1 MSRFTENVKW
11 FIKSG
16 FFGAALIMS
25 GAASANICSGTT
37 ADAPGSLPSIET
49 GNLWAANQTPRSGAT
64 DFRLFVT
71 LPLINH
77 LSYYQNGKYVRTE
90 DPNQFSNIFIRYDLQ
105 GYNQNNEIVTGTSG
119 GSVSF
124 NTFGNSPTQ
133 LNYFDMNN
141 KKLQKIE
148 VRDRGIAS
156 IHPSNNPWMCK
167 FTPGTHDMIL
177 EFNFYTNIVR
187 TQFDGLDLTGNI
199 SISPTEWRF
208 PFTITQKSLLN
219 ISTISQVDFGKV
231 FLGEWAVR
239 KIEIKMTSNV
249 VNKRVMF
256 TYTASGLTKDDV
268 LTINDR
274 ALPYTE
280 DRYTSLTQWDE
291 VKFSRDIKLQR
302 SGNVTGKLN
311 AQLHINAQFN

>member
-1 MSRFTENVKW
+1 MSRLSGNVRW
-11 FIKSG
+11 FINAG
-16 FFGAALIMS
+16 FFGAALMMS

-37 ADAPGSLPSIET
+37 TDAPGVLPSIHT
-49 GNLWAANQTPRSGAT
+49 QYLDASKHTPRKGAA
-64 DFRLFVT
+64 DHLLYVT
-71 LPLINH
+71 LPKINH
-77 LSYYQNGKYVRTE
+77 LTYYQEGQFVRYE
-90 DPNQFSNIFIRYDLQ
+90 YPSEFSNIVMGYYLQ
-105 GYNQNNEIVTGTSG
+105 GYNENQVIVTGTSG
-119 GSVSF
+119 GTVNF
-124 NTFGNSPTQ
+124 NNFGNNPVQ
-133 LNYFDMNN
+133 LNYFDINN
-141 KKLQKIE
+141 QKLQSIE
-148 VRDRGIAS
+148 IRDRK
-156 IHPSNNPWMCK
+156 IHKINTSLNPWMCG
-167 FTPGTHDMIL
+167 FTPGTHNMTL
-177 EFNFYTNIVR
+177 TLNFNGNAISTR
-187 TQFDGLDLTGNI
+187 FDGLDLVGTI
-199 SISPTEWRF
+199 PELRWDF